1 MALLYEDLTGKILEA
16 CFEVS
21 NELGAGFLESV
32 YHKALIIALCQKGLH
47 IRSQAPISVMFR
59 EQNVGEFYADLL
71 VEEKVIV
78 ELKAV
83 SALAKEHVAQVIN
96 YLYASGMEVGLLVN
110 FGTSKIEYRR
120 LERRDRNRVKEE
132 NQKYDLSSPSSPSSL

>member
-1 MALLYEDLTGKILEA
+1 MALLYEDLTRKILEA

-32 YHKALIIALCQKGLH
+32 YHKSLIIALHQKGLQV
-47 IRSQAPISVMFR
+47 RSEAPIAVTFR
-59 EQNVGEFYADLL
+59 GQNVGEFYADLL
-71 VEEKVIV
+71 VEEKIIV

-83 SALAKEHVAQVIN
+83 STLAKEHIAQVIN

-110 FGTSKIEYRR
+110 FGTPKIEYRR
-120 LERRDRNRVKEE
+120 LDRRDRNKGKGEASGV
-132 NQKYDLSSPSSPSSL
+132 